1 MQRIVTLS
9 AWCFLCAPFVLWSE
23 AGAVDPCQS
32 GLASGQRPGPYSA
45 VIATGPQ
52 RGQSY
57 CYVCETGDKP
67 GVIVFARGLS
77 DPLGKLVQQL
87 DKLQTEHKPSD
98 LRVWVT
104 FLSNDQPTLDPEV
117 VRWGQKHA
125 IRSVPLGVFEDVKGP
140 PSYRLATDADVTV
153 LLFVKRRVVSN
164 FAFRSG
170 ELTEEQAARV
180 LKAVPQLV
188 AGK

>member
-1 MQRIVTLS
+1 MRFLLAS
-9 AWCFLCAPFVLWSE
+9 SLLCALPFLGGQGGTAE
-23 AGAVDPCQS
+23 PCQS
-32 GLASGQRPGPYSA
+32 GLATGQRPGPYSA
-45 VIATGPQ
+45 VIATGPE

-67 GVIVFARGLS
+67 GVIVFARSLS
-77 DPLGKLVQQL
+77 DPLGQLVQQL
-87 DKLQTEHKPSD
+87 DKLQAEHKTAG

-117 VRWGQKHA
+117 VRWGRKHS

-140 PSYRLATDADVTV
+140 PSYRLGGGADVTV
-153 LLFVKRRVVSN
+153 LLFVKHRVIAN

-170 ELTEEQAARV
+170 ELTEDQAARV

-188 AGK
+188 GGK

>member
-1 MQRIVTLS
+1 
-9 AWCFLCAPFVLWSE
+9 
-23 AGAVDPCQS
+23 
-32 GLASGQRPGPYSA
+32 LATGQRPGPYSA

-67 GVIVFARGLS
+67 GVIVFARSLG
-77 DPLGKLVQQL
+77 DPLGELVQQL
-87 DKLQTEHKPSD
+87 DKLEAEHKSSG

-104 FLSNDQPTLDPEV
+104 FLSNDQPTLDPQV
-117 VRWGQKHA
+117 VHWGQKHA

-140 PSYRLATDADVTV
+140 PSYRLAADADVTV
-153 LLFVKRRVVSN
+153 LLFVKRRVVAN

-170 ELTEEQAARV
+170 ELTQEQAARV
-180 LKAVPQLV
+180 LKAVPQLF